1 MKYEKTNFLMWTDI
15 TITVISVNNS
25 LQDIYD
31 GFAIFYSLEKEF
43 SRFSETSD
51 LSILNHKKN
60 LEVSDRFIDILNKSY
75 EIYKLSNTYF
85 NPLVS
90 VKNIWYSHNFA
101 LSIFEKICE
110 NVNLDFD
117 KVAIIWNFVTLKE
130 NQNLDLWWI
139 VKWYWVDL
147 VSTFLKSRGYTDFIV
162 NAWWDIYLYW
172 NNTSWKIPVV
182 WIDSPFN
189 KTDIF
194 ATLEVKNSSVSTS
207 WIYKRKWELD
217 WKNYNHILNPETNT
231 NNSEI
236 ISITLISPKCY
247 ITDAYATACI
257 AMWIKKSLIFLEKE
271 NIDALIIWSDW
282 NIYQTKNMVNFNLK
296 II

>member
-1 MKYEKTNFLMWTDI
+1 MKYEKTNFLMGTDI

-90 VKNIWYSHNFA
+90 VKNIGYSHNFA

-117 KVAIIWNFVTLKE
+117 KVAIIGNFVTLKE
-130 NQNLDLWWI
+130 NQNLDLGGI
-139 VKWYWVDL
+139 VKGYGVDL

-162 NAWWDIYLYW
+162 NAGGDIYLYG
-172 NNTSWKIPVV
+172 NNTSGKIPVV
-182 WIDSPFN
+182 GIDSPFN

-207 WIYKRKWELD
+207 GIYKRKWELD
-217 WKNYNHILNPETNT
+217 GKNYNHILNPETNT

-257 AMWIKKSLIFLEKE
+257 AMGIKKSLIFLEKE
-271 NIDALIIWSDW
+271 NIDALIIGSDG